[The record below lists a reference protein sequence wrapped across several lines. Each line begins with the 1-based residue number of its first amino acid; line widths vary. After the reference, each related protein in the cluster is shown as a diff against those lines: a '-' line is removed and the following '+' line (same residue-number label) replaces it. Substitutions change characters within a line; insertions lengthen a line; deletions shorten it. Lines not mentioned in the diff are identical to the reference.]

1 MAIVYPEWHV
11 IESLRVK
18 PEEGELHL
26 LKELEHR
33 LDNSFEIFFNS
44 YLDGDRP
51 DIVILKKGVGAVI
64 IEVKDWKLSN
74 FSVDANN
81 TWRIENTV
89 KTSPHQQVFSYKKN
103 MYDLHIPILEV
114 VDLCMTSSRHS
125 NEV

>member
-51 DIVILKKGVGAVI
+51 DIVILKKGVGA
-64 IEVKDWKLSN
+64 EGSP
-74 FSVDANN
+74 
-81 TWRIENTV
+81 RI
-89 KTSPHQQVFSYKKN
+89 
-103 MYDLHIPILEV
+103 
-114 VDLCMTSSRHS
+114 
-125 NEV
+125 